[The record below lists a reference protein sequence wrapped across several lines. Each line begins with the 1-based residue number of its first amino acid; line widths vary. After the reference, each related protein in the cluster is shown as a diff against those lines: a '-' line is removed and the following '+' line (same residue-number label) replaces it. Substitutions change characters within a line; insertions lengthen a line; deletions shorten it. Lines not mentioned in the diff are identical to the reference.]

1 MIAKG
6 SAFCVPHFLCK
17 REEAMSELIHLPCP
31 HCDTTNRLPL
41 VRLDNKPTCGQCRHP
56 LFFAAP
62 VALTAANF
70 QKHVTGSDLPVL
82 VEFWAPWCGYCQ
94 KMAPAFRQAAAALEP
109 QMRLATV
116 NTEAEQSLAGRHAIK
131 GLPTLVLFR
140 RGREV
145 ARQSGA
151 MSATDILGWVRRHI

>member
-1 MIAKG
+1 VLRSPFIF
-6 SAFCVPHFLCK
+6 SAQ
-17 REEAMSELIHLPCP
+17 EEPVSEVIHLLCP
-31 HCDTTNRLPL
+31 RCDTVNRLPMP
-41 VRLDNKPTCGQCRHP
+41 RLTSKRRCGQCHQP
-56 LFFAAP
+56 LFSAEP

-70 QKHVTGSDLPVL
+70 QKHLTGSDLPVL
-82 VEFWAPWCGYCQ
+82 VDFWAPWCGYCQ

-116 NTEAEQSLAGRHAIK
+116 NTEAEQSLAGRYAIK

-140 RGREV
+140 QGREV

-151 MSATDILGWVRRHI
+151 MSAADILGWVRSHI